1 VPATPFHLP
10 ASAVAGWPLRRRLD
24 LPAFLLANLAVDV
37 EPVVAMLLDLEPP
50 PHGLAH
56 TFLGASLIGAA
67 AGWLLW
73 RAKGLLE
80 SLFRDAYPLRAR
92 TAVASGAAGGILHV
106 AIDAVMYGYLRP
118 FFPLE
123 PNPLHWPGSGDL
135 MHLLGALLLVPALL
149 LVVRDRHW
157 SSVPEKLTAGLLG
170 LSAVAMGLYALLM
183 SS

>member
-10 ASAVAGWPLRRRLD
+10 ASAVAGWPLRRHLD
-24 LPAFLLANLAVDV
+24 LPAFLLANLAVDI
-37 EPVVAMLLDLEPP
+37 EPVVALLLDLDPP

-56 TFLGASLIGAA
+56 TFLGASVIGAV

-73 RAKGLLE
+73 RTKGLLE

-92 TAVASGAAGGILHV
+92 TAVVSGAAGGCLHV

-123 PNPLHWPGSGDL
+123 GNPLHWPGSGGVL
-135 MHLLGALLLVPALL
+135 QLLGALLLVPALL

-157 SSVPEKLTAGLLG
+157 RSVPEKLTVGLLG
-170 LSAVAMGLYALLM
+170 LSAVTMGLYAAVML
-183 SS
+183 

>member
-10 ASAVAGWPLRRRLD
+10 ASAVAGWPLRRHLD

-37 EPVVAMLLDLEPP
+37 EVLVAMVLDLEPP

-56 TFLGASLIGAA
+56 TFLGASLVGAA

-80 SLFRDAYPLRAR
+80 ALLHDAYPLRAR
-92 TAVASGAAGGILHV
+92 TAVVSGAAGGCLHV
-106 AIDAVMYGYLRP
+106 AIDAMMYDHLRP

-123 PNPLHWPGSGDL
+123 TNPLHWPGSGDAL
-135 MHLLGALLLVPALL
+135 HLIGALLLVPALL

-157 SSVPEKLTAGLLG
+157 RSIPEKLTVGLLG
-170 LSAVAMGLYALLM
+170 VSAATMALYAGVM
-183 SS
+183 M